1 MADSEPFVLLG
12 VMSNPSSPMLRN
24 NIRDWT
30 SKFKSVGKAS
40 SVKFVFGNEFY
51 NGSMPAPPVL
61 LPAIEEVRTHDDF
74 FFVDA
79 REHLPHVGVVT
90 EKSAMWWRTVALRE
104 PRYSY
109 YCKSDDDTLVHLDR
123 LASVL
128 RGVAIPS
135 ESHVTHASGGNVAEL
150 PARHARPSCAGSS
163 VHAHAPTFC
172 SHVILT
178 FESLCFTFVQ

>member
-109 YCKSDDDTLVHLDR
+109 YCKSDDDTLAAAAFKAWL
-123 LASVL
+123 LESVDF
-128 RGVAIPS
+128 A
-135 ESHVTHASGGNVAEL
+135 A
-150 PARHARPSCAGSS
+150 
-163 VHAHAPTFC
+163 AHADPAACLVVRLFN
-172 SHVILT
+172 I
-178 FESLCFTFVQ
+178 